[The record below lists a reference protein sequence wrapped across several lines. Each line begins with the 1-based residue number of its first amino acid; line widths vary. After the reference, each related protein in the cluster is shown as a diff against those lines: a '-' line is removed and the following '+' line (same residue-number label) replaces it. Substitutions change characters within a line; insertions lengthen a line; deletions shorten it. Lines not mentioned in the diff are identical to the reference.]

1 MGSVRVSDLAERA
14 QVTQQAMGKMLKE
27 LERMGYI
34 QRGVDDADK
43 RAKEIRLTDKG
54 VQLVADSLV
63 AVQEVKE
70 HYAEKVGIDDLNRLE
85 DGLRDVVRRLDL
97 EYLPESWT
105 DGQ

>member
-1 MGSVRVSDLAERA
+1 MNPSPFLVVFDCCPDSWGTRGQRA
-14 QVTQQAMGKMLKE
+14 S
-27 LERMGYI
+27 
-34 QRGVDDADK
+34 
-43 RAKEIRLTDKG
+43 